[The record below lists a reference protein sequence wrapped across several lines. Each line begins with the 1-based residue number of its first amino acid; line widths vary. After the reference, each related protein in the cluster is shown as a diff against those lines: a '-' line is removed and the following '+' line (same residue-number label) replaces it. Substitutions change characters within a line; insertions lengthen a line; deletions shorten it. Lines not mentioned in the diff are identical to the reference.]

1 MDEFRIGASYY
12 PEWWSEN
19 EWEDDFGKMQDLG
32 FNVVRMGEFAWSWYE
47 PKEGEYNF
55 EPMLKALDCAQ
66 RHGIKVIM
74 GTTTAVC
81 PPWLY
86 KKFPEVKGGNEKGDY
101 DFGGRKGQC
110 LSSPVF
116 LEYARK
122 ITEAQAKALG
132 EHPAIIGWQ
141 LDNEPG
147 FPFSDYDKC
156 CTEGFRKWLKEK
168 YGTIDKLNDAWF
180 TMMWSNVYND
190 FDEID
195 IPVNA
200 CEGGWTKEIQ
210 LDYRKYFSFTFNRLL
225 RMEAEIVRKYSPGR
239 FIYTNWPGANWS
251 VNCYEGSE
259 YLDFAAWD
267 NYVPQ
272 PNGENYRVQL
282 RASMEHSF
290 DRYLSKG
297 KDRFLVAE
305 QTPLPDANTPAEVI
319 RAQTWL
325 NVSHGAFATMYF
337 EWRCPTGGA
346 EQAADSILARN
357 RMYHENTEP
366 VFRKLTAE
374 LKEHY
379 SEFADSKTVSPVAAV
394 YSYENSWGTE
404 GWVVDGP
411 YDEEFFNAYGGFKNQ
426 LKTNVDVTSADG
438 DLSQYKVVVMPDF
451 RITTEEQAQ
460 KVKDYVR
467 KGGIVVMNTECGT
480 RDEYNRMRELLEPG
494 LFADMCGAVV
504 VGNITAQKLEKQTGE
519 PCQADFPWGKVNVS
533 GKINRLKTVTAKS
546 AATYTTGLLKGTPA
560 VTVNSYGD
568 GFAVLYATDGNDVHF
583 YEALARLVKER
594 FNIEPLINADDGIIV
609 SSRLTEDK
617 EYIFAV
623 NMKDRAVNI
632 NLKEEMKDILTGRIL
647 NGKVSLDGYDSV
659 VLEKRIQ

>member
-1 MDEFRIGASYY
+1 ME
-12 PEWWSEN
+12 E
-19 EWEDDFGKMQDLG
+19 LG
-32 FNVVRMGEFAWSWYE
+32 FNTVRMGEFAWSWYE
-47 PKEGEYNF
+47 PREGEYNF
-55 EPMLKALDCAQ
+55 EPMLRALDCAQ
-66 RHGIKVIM
+66 RHGIKVVM

-81 PPWLY
+81 PAWLY
-86 KKFPEVKGGNEKGDY
+86 KKFPEVKGGNEKGHY

-116 LEYARK
+116 LEYAKR

-132 EHPAIIGWQ
+132 KHPAIIGWQ

-147 FPFSDYDKC
+147 FPFSDYDEC
-156 CTEGFRKWLKEK
+156 CTQGFRVWIKEK

-200 CEGGWTKEIQ
+200 SEGGWTKEIQ

-239 FIYTNWPGANWS
+239 FLYTNWPGANWS

-259 YLDFAAWD
+259 YLDYAGWD

-272 PNGENYRVQL
+272 PNGDNYRVQL

-290 DRYLSKG
+290 DRRLSNG
-297 KDRFLVAE
+297 KHKFLVAE
-305 QTPLPDANTPAEVI
+305 QTPLPNANTPADVI

-325 NVSHGAFATMYF
+325 NVSHGAFATIFF
-337 EWRCPTGGA
+337 EWRSPIGGA
-346 EQAADSILARN
+346 EQAYESVLGRDKKYR
-357 RMYHENTEP
+357 ENTEP
-366 VFRKLTAE
+366 VFRKLAAE
-374 LKEHY
+374 LKAHY

-426 LKTNVDVTSADG
+426 LKTNVDVVSIDD
-438 DLSQYKVVVMPDF
+438 DLSRYKVVFLPDH
-451 RITTEEQAQ
+451 RITTNEQAQ
-460 KVKDYVR
+460 KIEKYVR
-467 KGGIVVMNTECGT
+467 NGGIVVMNTECGT
-480 RDEYNRMRELLEPG
+480 RDEFNRMREMLEPG
-494 LFADMCGAVV
+494 LFAEMCGAAVV
-504 VGNITAQKLEKQTGE
+504 ENITAEKLERQTGE
-519 PCQADFPWGKVNVS
+519 PSEVEFPSGRVHLN
-533 GKINRLKTVTAKS
+533 GKIFRLKSDTAQC
-546 AATYTTGLLKGTPA
+546 AATFTTGLLKGTPA
-560 VTVNSYGD
+560 VTVNSYGE
-568 GFAVLYATDGNDVHF
+568 GFAVLYATDGNDVYF
-583 YEALARLVKER
+583 YEALAQLVKER
-594 FNIEPLINADDGIIV
+594 FELKPIIDADDGIIV
-609 SSRLTEDK
+609 SSRLCEGK

-623 NMKDRAVNI
+623 NMKDKPAAVR
-632 NLKEEMKDILTGRIL
+632 LDEDMKDILTGKTL
-647 NGKVSLDGYDSV
+647 NGNAVIDGYD
-659 VLEKRIQ
+659 VLVLKK

>member
-19 EWEDDFGKMQDLG
+19 EWEEDFSKMEALG

-55 EPMLKALDCAQ
+55 EPMIRALDCAQ
-66 RHGIKVIM
+66 KHGIKVVM
-74 GTTTAVC
+74 CTTTAVC

-86 KKFPEVKGGNEKGDY
+86 KKYPEVKGGNEKGRY

-110 LSSPVF
+110 LSSSVF
-116 LEYARK
+116 LEYAEK
-122 ITEAQAKALG
+122 ITQAQTKALG
-132 EHPAIIGWQ
+132 SHPAIIGWQ

-147 FPFSDYDKC
+147 FPFCDYDEC
-156 CTEGFRKWLKEK
+156 CTKGFRAWLKEK

-190 FDEID
+190 FDEIE
-195 IPVNA
+195 IPVNSS
-200 CEGGWTKEIQ
+200 EGGWTKEIQ

-225 RMEAEIVRKYSPGR
+225 RMEADLVRKFSPGR

-259 YLDFAAWD
+259 YMDFAAWD

-272 PNGENYRVQL
+272 PNGDNYRVQL

-297 KDRFLVAE
+297 KHKFLVAE
-305 QTPLPDANTPAEVI
+305 QTPVPDANTPAEVV

-337 EWRCPTGGA
+337 EWRSPTGGA
-346 EQAADSILARN
+346 EQGADSILARN
-357 RMYHENTEP
+357 KQYHENTEP

-379 SEFADSKTVSPVAAV
+379 PKFAESETISPVAAV

-404 GWVVDGP
+404 DWVVDGP

-426 LKTNVDVTSADG
+426 LKTNVDVISIDE
-438 DLSQYKVVVMPDF
+438 DLSRYKVIVMPDF
-451 RITTEEQAQ
+451 RITTEEQAE
-460 KVKDYVR
+460 KVKAYVR
-467 KGGIVVMNTECGT
+467 NGGIVVMNTECGT

-494 LFADMCGAVV
+494 LFADMCGAVAV
-504 VGNITAQKLEKQTGE
+504 SRITAKKLEGQTGE
-519 PCQADFPWGKVNVS
+519 PCCIDFPCGKVHIS
-533 GKINRLKTVTAKS
+533 GKINRLKIDS
-546 AATYTTGLLKGTPA
+546 AESVSTYTTGLLKGTPA
-560 VTVNSYGD
+560 ITVNSYGK
-568 GFAVLYATDGNDVHF
+568 GFAVLYGTDGNDVYF
-583 YEALARLVKER
+583 YEALANLIKER
-594 FNIEPLINADDGIIV
+594 FNIEPIIEADDGIIV
-609 SSRLTEDK
+609 SSRLCKNK

-623 NMKDRAVNI
+623 NMKDRPVCVS
-632 NLKEEMKDILTGRIL
+632 LKNEMKDILTDKFL
-647 NGKVSLDGYDSV
+647 SGKTELGGYDV
-659 VLEKRIQ
+659 LVLEK

>member
-19 EWEDDFGKMQDLG
+19 EWEEDFSKMEALG

-55 EPMLKALDCAQ
+55 EPMIRALDCAQ
-66 RHGIKVIM
+66 KHGIKVVM
-74 GTTTAVC
+74 CTTTAVC

-86 KKFPEVKGGNEKGDY
+86 KKYPEVKGGNEKGRY

-110 LSSPVF
+110 LSSSVF
-116 LEYARK
+116 LEYAEK
-122 ITEAQAKALG
+122 ITQAQTKALG
-132 EHPAIIGWQ
+132 SHPAIIGWQ

-147 FPFSDYDKC
+147 FPFCDYDEC
-156 CTEGFRKWLKEK
+156 CTKGFRAWLKEK

-190 FDEID
+190 FDEIE
-195 IPVNA
+195 IPVNSS
-200 CEGGWTKEIQ
+200 EGGWTKEIQ

-225 RMEAEIVRKYSPGR
+225 RMEADLVRKFSPGR

-259 YLDFAAWD
+259 YMDFAAWD

-272 PNGENYRVQL
+272 PNGDNYRVQL

-297 KDRFLVAE
+297 KHKFLVAE
-305 QTPLPDANTPAEVI
+305 QTPMPDANTPAEVV

-337 EWRCPTGGA
+337 EWRSPTGGA
-346 EQAADSILARN
+346 EQGADSILARN
-357 RMYHENTEP
+357 KRYHENTEP

-379 SEFADSKTVSPVAAV
+379 PKFAESETISPVAAV

-426 LKTNVDVTSADG
+426 LKTNVDVISIDE
-438 DLSQYKVVVMPDF
+438 DLSRYKVIVMPDF
-451 RITTEEQAQ
+451 RITTEEQAE
-460 KVKDYVR
+460 KVKAYVR
-467 KGGIVVMNTECGT
+467 NGGIVVMNTECGT

-494 LFADMCGAVV
+494 LFADMCGAVAV
-504 VGNITAQKLEKQTGE
+504 SRITAKKLEGQTGE
-519 PCQADFPWGKVNVS
+519 PCCIDFPCGKVHIS
-533 GKINRLKTVTAKS
+533 GKINRLKIDVAES
-546 AATYTTGLLKGTPA
+546 VSTYTTGLLKGTPA
-560 VTVNSYGD
+560 VTVNSYGK
-568 GFAVLYATDGNDVHF
+568 GFAVLYGTDGNDVYF
-583 YEALARLVKER
+583 YEALANLIKER
-594 FNIEPLINADDGIIV
+594 FNIEPIIEADDGIIV
-609 SSRLTEDK
+609 SSRLCKNK

-623 NMKDRAVNI
+623 NMKDRPVCVS
-632 NLKEEMKDILTGRIL
+632 LKNEMKDILTDKFL
-647 NGKVSLDGYDSV
+647 SGKTELGGYDV
-659 VLEKRIQ
+659 LVLEK

>member
-19 EWEDDFGKMQDLG
+19 EWEEDFSKMEALG
-32 FNVVRMGEFAWSWYE
+32 FNAVRMGEFAWSWFE

-55 EPMLKALDCAQ
+55 EPMLRVLDCAEK
-66 RHGIKVIM
+66 HGIKVIM

-86 KKFPEVKGGNEKGDY
+86 KKYPEVKGGNEKGRY

-110 LSSPVF
+110 LSSSVF
-116 LEYARK
+116 LEYAER

-132 EHPAIIGWQ
+132 GHPAVIGWQ

-147 FPFSDYDKC
+147 FPFCDYDEC
-156 CTEGFRKWLKEK
+156 CTKGFRAWLKEK
-168 YGTIDKLNDAWF
+168 YGTIDKLNKAWF

-195 IPVNA
+195 IPVNSS
-200 CEGGWTKEIQ
+200 EGGWTKEIQ

-225 RMEAEIVRKYSPGR
+225 RMEAGIVRKYSPGR

-272 PNGENYRVQL
+272 PNGDNYRVQL

-297 KDRFLVAE
+297 KHKFLVAE
-305 QTPLPDANTPAEVI
+305 QTPVPDANTPAEVV

-325 NVSHGAFATMYF
+325 NVSHGAFATLYF
-337 EWRCPTGGA
+337 EWRSPTGGA
-346 EQAADSILARN
+346 EQGAESVLGRDKKYR
-357 RMYHENTEP
+357 ENVGP
-366 VFRKLTAE
+366 VYRKLTAE

-379 SEFADSKTVSPVAAV
+379 PKFAESKTISPVAAV

-426 LKTNVDVTSADG
+426 LKTNVDVISIDE
-438 DLSQYKVVVMPDF
+438 DLSRYKVIVMPDF
-451 RITTEEQAQ
+451 RITTEEQAE
-460 KVKDYVR
+460 KVKAYVR
-467 KGGIVVMNTECGT
+467 NGGIVVMNTECGT

-494 LFADMCGAVV
+494 LFADMCGAVAV
-504 VGNITAQKLEKQTGE
+504 ENITAQKLENQTGE
-519 PCQADFPWGKVNVS
+519 PGEVDFPYGKVHIS
-533 GKINRLKTVTAKS
+533 GKIHRIKPSTAQC
-546 AATYTTGLLKGTPA
+546 AATYTTGLLNCTPA

-568 GFAVLYATDGNDVHF
+568 GFAVLYGTDGNDVYF
-583 YEALARLVKER
+583 YETLAHLIKER
-594 FNIEPLINADDGIIV
+594 FNIEPIIEADDGIIV
-609 SSRLTEDK
+609 SSRTAEDK

-623 NMKDRAVNI
+623 NMKDKPVCV
-632 NLKEEMKDILTGRIL
+632 NLKEKIKDILTDKFLI
-647 NGKVSLDGYDSV
+647 GKTELCGYDV
-659 VLEKRIQ
+659 LVLEKDR

>member
-19 EWEDDFGKMQDLG
+19 EWEEDFSKMEALG

-55 EPMLKALDCAQ
+55 EPMIRALDCAQ
-66 RHGIKVIM
+66 KHGIKVVM
-74 GTTTAVC
+74 CTTTAVC

-86 KKFPEVKGGNEKGDY
+86 KKYPEVKGGNEKGRY

-110 LSSPVF
+110 LSSSVF
-116 LEYARK
+116 LEYAEK
-122 ITEAQAKALG
+122 ITQAQTKALG
-132 EHPAIIGWQ
+132 SHPAIIGWQ

-147 FPFSDYDKC
+147 FPFCDYDEC
-156 CTEGFRKWLKEK
+156 CTKGFRAWLKEK

-180 TMMWSNVYND
+180 TMMWSNVYNN
-190 FDEID
+190 FDEIE
-195 IPVNA
+195 IPVNSS
-200 CEGGWTKEIQ
+200 EGGWTKEIQ

-225 RMEAEIVRKYSPGR
+225 RMEADLVRKFSPGR

-259 YLDFAAWD
+259 YMDFAAWD

-272 PNGENYRVQL
+272 PNGDNYRVQL

-297 KDRFLVAE
+297 KHKFLVAE
-305 QTPLPDANTPAEVI
+305 QTPVPDANTPAEVV

-337 EWRCPTGGA
+337 EWRSPTGGA
-346 EQAADSILARN
+346 EQGADSILARN
-357 RMYHENTEP
+357 KQYHENTEP

-379 SEFADSKTVSPVAAV
+379 PKFAESETISPVAAV

-426 LKTNVDVTSADG
+426 LKTNVDVISIDE
-438 DLSQYKVVVMPDF
+438 DLSRYKVIVMPDF
-451 RITTEEQAQ
+451 RITTEEQAE
-460 KVKDYVR
+460 KVKAYVR
-467 KGGIVVMNTECGT
+467 NGGIVVMNTECGT

-494 LFADMCGAVV
+494 LFADMCGTVAVSR
-504 VGNITAQKLEKQTGE
+504 ITAKKLEGQTGE
-519 PCQADFPWGKVNVS
+519 PCCIDFPCGKVHIS
-533 GKINRLKTVTAKS
+533 GKINRLKTDLAESVS
-546 AATYTTGLLKGTPA
+546 TYTTGLLKGTPA
-560 VTVNSYGD
+560 VTVNSYGK
-568 GFAVLYATDGNDVHF
+568 GFAVLYSTDDNDVYF
-583 YEALARLVKER
+583 YEALANLIKER
-594 FNIEPLINADDGIIV
+594 FNIEPIIEADDGIIV
-609 SSRLTEDK
+609 SSRLCKNK

-623 NMKDRAVNI
+623 NMKDRPVCVS
-632 NLKEEMKDILTGRIL
+632 LKNEMKDILTDKFL
-647 NGKVSLDGYDSV
+647 SGKTELGGYDV
-659 VLEKRIQ
+659 LVLEK